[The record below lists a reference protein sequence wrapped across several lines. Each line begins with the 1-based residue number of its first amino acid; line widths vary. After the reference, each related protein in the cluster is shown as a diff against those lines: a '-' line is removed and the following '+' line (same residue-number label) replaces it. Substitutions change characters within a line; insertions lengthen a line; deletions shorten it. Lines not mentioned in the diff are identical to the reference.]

1 MANMSYCRFANTR
14 IDMEDCLD
22 ALREAEWGDEKI
34 SEDEIGYCRMMF
46 DNIIDY
52 LDEEGLLDTDDFY
65 DGYSKWKEKLIEFCE
80 G

>member
-14 IDMEDCLD
+14 IDVEDCIET
-22 ALREAEWGDEKI
+22 LREAEWGEERI

-46 DNIIDY
+46 DTIIDY
-52 LDEEGLLDTDDFY
+52 LDEEGLIDEFDWDK
-65 DGYSKWKEKLIEFCE
+65 YSRWKEKLIEFCE

>member
-1 MANMSYCRFANTR
+1 MANMSYCRFNNTR
-14 IDMEDCLD
+14 IDMEDCID
-22 ALREAEWGDEKI
+22 ALREAEWGDNKI

-52 LDEEGLLDTDDFY
+52 LDEEGLLDNFDWDI
-65 DGYSKWKEKLIEFCE
+65 YSRWKEKLIEFCE

>member
-14 IDMEDCLD
+14 IDVEDCIET
-22 ALREAEWGDEKI
+22 LREAEWSGETI

-46 DNIIDY
+46 DTIIDY

>member
-14 IDMEDCLD
+14 RDMEDCID
-22 ALREAEWGDEKI
+22 ALREAEWSEERI

-52 LDEEGLLDTDDFY
+52 LDEEGLINEFDWDK
-65 DGYSKWKEKLIEFCE
+65 YSRWKEKLIEFCE

>member
-14 IDMEDCLD
+14 IDVEDCID
-22 ALREAEWGDEKI
+22 ALREAEWNDDKI

-52 LDEEGLLDTDDFY
+52 LDEEGLINEFDWDK
-65 DGYSKWKEKLIEFCE
+65 YSRWKEKLIEFCE

>member
-1 MANMSYCRFANTR
+1 MANMSYCRFNNTR
-14 IDMEDCLD
+14 IDIEDCIE
-22 ALREAEWGDEKI
+22 ALREAEWGDNKI

-52 LDEEGLLDTDDFY
+52 LDEEGLI
-65 DGYSKWKEKLIEFCE
+65 DGFDWDRYSRWKEKLIEFCE

>member
-1 MANMSYCRFANTR
+1 MANMSYCRFNNTR
-14 IDMEDCLD
+14 IDIEDCIE
-22 ALREAEWGDEKI
+22 ALREAEWGDNKI

-52 LDEEGLLDTDDFY
+52 LDEEGLLDNFDWDI
-65 DGYSKWKEKLIEFCE
+65 YSRWKEKLIEFCE

>member
-14 IDMEDCLD
+14 IDMKDCLD
-22 ALREAEWGDEKI
+22 TLREAEWGDEKI

-52 LDEEGLLDTDDFY
+52 LNEEGLINEFDWDI
-65 DGYSKWKEKLIEFCE
+65 YSRWKEKLIEFCE

>member
-1 MANMSYCRFANTR
+1 MTNMSYCRFNNTR
-14 IDMEDCLD
+14 IDIEDCIE
-22 ALREAEWGDEKI
+22 ALREAEWGDNKI

-52 LDEEGLLDTDDFY
+52 LDEEGLLDNFDWDI
-65 DGYSKWKEKLIEFCE
+65 YSRWKEKLIEFCE

>member
-14 IDMEDCLD
+14 IDVEDCIET
-22 ALREAEWGDEKI
+22 LREAEWSEERI

-52 LDEEGLLDTDDFY
+52 LDEEGLINEFDWDK
-65 DGYSKWKEKLIEFCE
+65 YSRWKEKLIEFCE

>member
-1 MANMSYCRFANTR
+1 MANMTYCRFANTR
-14 IDMEDCLD
+14 TDVEDCID
-22 ALREAEWGDEKI
+22 TLREAEWSEERI

-52 LDEEGLLDTDDFY
+52 LDEEGLINEFDWDK
-65 DGYSKWKEKLIEFCE
+65 YSRWKEKLIEFCE

>member
-1 MANMSYCRFANTR
+1 MANMSYCRFNNTR
-14 IDMEDCLD
+14 IDMEDCIE
-22 ALREAEWGDEKI
+22 ALREAEWGDNKI

-52 LDEEGLLDTDDFY
+52 LDEEGLLDNFDWDI
-65 DGYSKWKEKLIEFCE
+65 YSRWKEKLIEFCE